1 MKKKLAIAALV
12 ILGLGTTA
20 AVLHAGSL
28 TGHTHGEGE
37 GILNCGVRCIFCN
50 GTGFRGNFNCTFCNG
65 TGRNNGY

>member
-28 TGHTHGEGE
+28 TGHIHDE
-37 GILNCGVRCIFCN
+37 GILANFRCFFCK
-50 GTGFRGNFNCTFCNG
+50 GTGFTPGTNFTCSICKGRGHDG
-65 TGRNNGY
+65 SY